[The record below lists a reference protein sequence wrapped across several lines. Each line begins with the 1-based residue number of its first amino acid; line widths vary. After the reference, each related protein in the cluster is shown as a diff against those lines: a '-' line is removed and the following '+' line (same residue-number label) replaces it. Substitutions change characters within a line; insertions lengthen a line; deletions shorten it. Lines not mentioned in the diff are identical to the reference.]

1 MTISKFNKLWLL
13 AFLLVIMG
21 TSLLAGAG
29 AQIVKINVNDN
40 WVFTDGTSYSVL
52 ASYDGRPD
60 YANPN
65 QLNAF
70 QVEVSTND
78 SLFFLGAEAVTDDGY
93 TLRVAITNFTLEHV
107 LLSQRGAFL
116 LYQSGL
122 ATLDASFATVAN
134 DTGTYA
140 YNLYT
145 MGQSPSVAVV
155 NQEPVEVAMD
165 FIIDQSVDPTNTNV
179 TVIANF
185 RINYV
190 PSAEFTTTYNGTSVQ
205 AVNLTATVSMK
216 ALTVVIRGYGR
227 PVELNTKIMEIQR
240 TYALGIGLPISEKIV
255 RYFVPSLGLNDRG
268 ASLRSVELGA
278 FAGQKLAQATDVIE
292 RELKSYSVQE
302 AVVFGA
308 GSEEK
313 NGFLGFTWQTY
324 FAMAFGA
331 LIPIADRIKK
341 QEHL

>member
-13 AFLLVIMG
+13 AFLSAIIG

-52 ASYDGRPD
+52 ASFDGRPD
-60 YANPN
+60 FANPN

-70 QVEVSTND
+70 QIEVSTND

-122 ATLDASFATVAN
+122 ATIDASFATVAN

-165 FIIDQSVDPTNTNV
+165 FIIDQSVDPMNMNV

-255 RYFVPSLGLNDRG
+255 RYFVPSLGLNERG

-278 FAGQKLAQATDVIE
+278 FAGQKLAQAGDVIE

-302 AVVFGA
+302 AIVLGA
-308 GSEEK
+308 EDNEK
-313 NGFLGFTWQTY
+313 SVFLGDSRELLV
-324 FAMAFGA
+324 A
-331 LIPIADRIKK
+331 LAIGSLTPVFVKK
-341 QEHL
+341 RARKH